1 MNTVQPQTASVS
13 RSRLRLWLVAIAS
26 FFVFL
31 YLIRSILLPF
41 VVGMLAAYFLDP
53 AVDRLRKRGWSRSAA
68 AALITAIFFVIVA
81 TACGLLV
88 PQILQQLASLAS
100 ELPGYIHTLHEK
112 YAADIDRYT
121 ALLSKQQTESIKN
134 TAASAGGTLA
144 NALSTII
151 PSMLQSGLAV
161 LNLLS
166 LIFLTPV
173 VIFYLLRD
181 WKELVQ
187 RIDDMLPRDH
197 AVTIREQ
204 LKEIDRTL
212 SGFIHGQTNVCLI
225 MAVYYGITL
234 SGIGLNFGLGMGI
247 LTGFLLFIPFV
258 GYVFSLLVCL
268 AIALFQFGLEAHF
281 FFTVA
286 VFAVGVVMETGVITP
301 KLVGSKVGLHPIWII
316 FGMLAG
322 AALFGFVGILISLP
336 VTAVVGVLVRFA
348 LRQYLCSTMYKGSC
362 AVVVKP

>member
-1 MNTVQPQTASVS
+1 MNNIISPLTAP
-13 RSRLRLWLVAIAS
+13 RSRLRLWLLAIAC
-26 FFVFL
+26 FFLFL

-53 AVDRLRKRGWSRSAA
+53 AMDRLRKRGWSRTAA
-68 AALITAIFFVIVA
+68 AALITVIFFIIVA
-81 TACGLLV
+81 TACALLV
-88 PQILQQLASLAS
+88 PQILQQLATLAA
-100 ELPGYIHTLHEK
+100 ELPGYMHTLHEK

-121 ALLSKQQTESIKN
+121 ALLSKQQTESFKS
-134 TAASAGGTLA
+134 TAVSAGGTLA
-144 NALSTII
+144 NALSTIVPNI
-151 PSMLQSGLAV
+151 LQSGLAV

-181 WKELVQ
+181 WKEVVQ

-197 AVTIREQ
+197 AATIREQ

-225 MAVYYGITL
+225 MAVYYGIAL
-234 SGIGLNFGLGMGI
+234 SGVGLNFGLGMGI

-258 GYVFSLLVCL
+258 GFLFSFLVCL
-268 AIALFQFGLEAHF
+268 AIALFQFGTDMHF
-281 FFTVA
+281 FSTIA
-286 VFAVGVVMETGVITP
+286 VFAVGGAMENAFVTP

-322 AALFGFVGILISLP
+322 AALFGLVGILISLP
-336 VTAVVGVLVRFA
+336 VTAVIGVLVRFV
-348 LRQYLCSTMYKGSC
+348 LKQYMCSAMYKGSC
-362 AVVVKP
+362 KVTVVE